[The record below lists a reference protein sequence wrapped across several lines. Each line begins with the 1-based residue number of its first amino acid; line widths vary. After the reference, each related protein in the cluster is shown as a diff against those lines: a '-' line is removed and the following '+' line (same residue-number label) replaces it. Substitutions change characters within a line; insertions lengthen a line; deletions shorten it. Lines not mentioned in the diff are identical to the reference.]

1 MRATFFIAL
10 ALCGCARLQV
20 KKDQVTA
27 VHKVAFA
34 DYAIELSLG
43 STTSTTGNQV
53 HGLVGGMRAAD
64 DERSGRLAARRAE
77 EVDRGSEL
85 LKTRLTKEFGWEFV
99 TPQDADALISMKVEY
114 RTGKTDGTARQGLGT
129 VKRYP
134 VAVVT
139 FALLRRDGEVL
150 WSDPHARGTISTE
163 PLEVTMGFDVL
174 DNEVQVLTETAAS
187 AFDELLRRY
196 RMDGVYY

>member
-1 MRATFFIAL
+1 MRATLFIAL

-20 KKDQVTA
+20 KKEQVTA

-43 STTSTTGNQV
+43 ETTSASKNQV
-53 HGLVGGMRAAD
+53 HGLVGGLRAAD
-64 DERSGRLAARRAE
+64 DEHSGRLAARRAE
-77 EVDRGSEL
+77 EADRGSEV
-85 LKTRLTKEFGWEFV
+85 LKQKLTQAFGWAFV
-99 TPQDADALISMKVEY
+99 SPQEADALLQVKVEY
-114 RTGKTDGTARQGLGT
+114 FTGKTDGTARQGLGT
-129 VKRYP
+129 IKRYP

-150 WSDPHARGTISTE
+150 WSDPRARGTVSTE
-163 PLEVTMGFDVL
+163 PLEVKMGFDVL